1 MIQGNFTRRCP
12 GYALT
17 RGTPVPVLGLLDS
30 YMSWP
35 AYTSYRHTCKTKRT
49 REGRKHLGAQKRESK
64 YTEKTIKLD
73 LSHNE
78 SLYRQKIVRES
89 SQELYYDDFPRAHES

>member
-1 MIQGNFTRRCP
+1 VYPTLVTDIKRMIQGNFTRKRCP

-17 RGTPVPVLGLLDS
+17 RGTTGSPSIGAPVLGQLDS

-49 REGRKHLGAQKRESK
+49 REGRKHLGAQKRED
-64 YTEKTIKLD
+64 E
-73 LSHNE
+73 
-78 SLYRQKIVRES
+78 
-89 SQELYYDDFPRAHES
+89 A